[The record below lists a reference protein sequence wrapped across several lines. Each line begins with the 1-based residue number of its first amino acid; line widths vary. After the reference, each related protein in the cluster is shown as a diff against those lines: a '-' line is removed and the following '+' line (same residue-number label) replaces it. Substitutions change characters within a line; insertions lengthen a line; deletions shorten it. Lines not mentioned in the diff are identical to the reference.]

1 MMAMLRMSI
10 AFNYIRPERRE
21 KVARRR
27 VVVVRVHETRGV
39 RCVRRARRVWR
50 SADLFQGGPME
61 QNDAKENEYPRGR
74 GYGNDYMR
82 GGEVF
87 GGYGYQERDEYVRPR
102 GSSGDADGALPIDG
116 LPLGDGDAFPQ
127 DERAGGWD
135 VPQDVAATL
144 HPDGASGDGA
154 AIEHTF
160 GDTGGN
166 RMHSKSYYVTQ
177 AQLQQRIL
185 KT

>member
-1 MMAMLRMSI
+1 
-10 AFNYIRPERRE
+10 
-21 KVARRR
+21 
-27 VVVVRVHETRGV
+27 
-39 RCVRRARRVWR
+39 
-50 SADLFQGGPME
+50 ME

-102 GSSGDADGALPIDG
+102 GSA
-116 LPLGDGDAFPQ
+116 GDGEGEWPVDAPEPGAGGAFPQ

-135 VPQDVAATL
+135 VPQEVAATL
-144 HPDGASGDGA
+144 HPDGVSAEGVASDPNSA
-154 AIEHTF
+154 PVPQIEHTF

-166 RMHSKSYYVTQ
+166 RMHSRSYYVTQ

-185 KT
+185 KS